1 MFRFAGR
8 RQPTFE
14 VRDFFKKT
22 HEEQSWLTSLIA
34 FGLLIAYGGWAIDNV
49 PDIFAF
55 MISVLI
61 AMILTR
67 LYVIPLLFG
76 MRLRRAVAAVVDGTF
91 MFWFG
96 LYTLNNPHPIAGRIF
111 VILLM
116 TMAGALMFGLAL
128 TDNEEKDR

>member
-8 RQPTFE
+8 RQPTFK

-34 FGLLIAYGGWAIDNV
+34 FGLLITYGGWAIDNV

-67 LYVIPLLFG
+67 LYVLPLLFG
-76 MRLRRAVAAVVDGTF
+76 MRLRRTVAACVDGTF

-111 VILLM
+111 AILLM

-128 TDNEEKDR
+128 TDNEEKDQ